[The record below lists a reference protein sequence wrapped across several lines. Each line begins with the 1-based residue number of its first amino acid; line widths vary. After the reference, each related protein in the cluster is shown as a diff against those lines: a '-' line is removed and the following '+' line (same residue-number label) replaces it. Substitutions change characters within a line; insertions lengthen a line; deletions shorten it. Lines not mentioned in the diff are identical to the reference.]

1 MFADDT
7 NLFLFHKK
15 ADTLFARVDVELE
28 NVVNVVWVKQNVSKR

>member
-15 ADTLFARVDVELE
+15 ADTLFDRVDVELE
-28 NVVNVVWVKQNVSKR
+28 NVVNVV